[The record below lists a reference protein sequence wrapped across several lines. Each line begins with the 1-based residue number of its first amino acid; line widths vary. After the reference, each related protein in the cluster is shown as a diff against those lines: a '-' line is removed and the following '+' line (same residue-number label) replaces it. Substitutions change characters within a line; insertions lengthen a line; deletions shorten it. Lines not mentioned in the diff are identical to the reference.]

1 MGLLLQVS
9 VWVLCGFGN
18 CEPFNENAC
27 NCHPHESHT
36 ATGAA
41 WETLEIARRR
51 SNLSTST
58 VLEARF
64 DMDHIGGLCARNA
77 GRWECLEME
86 LYFEINRAL
95 FAKCTKFNVCAD
107 PSTYGGHPLHASAPP
122 HLTYIATRPPSLY
135 QGRVVQAKTRPRRS
149 YTHGR

>member
-1 MGLLLQVS
+1 
-9 VWVLCGFGN
+9 
-18 CEPFNENAC
+18 
-27 NCHPHESHT
+27 
-36 ATGAA
+36 
-41 WETLEIARRR
+41 
-51 SNLSTST
+51 
-58 VLEARF
+58 
-64 DMDHIGGLCARNA
+64 MDHIGGLCARNA

-149 YTHGR
+149 YSWEVNHGCIGPACITPAGKSCNPYEWEGMSDATLFRVVTRKVERYKALKEWRTMSFICE